1 MSVLGVILRVRDRD
15 REQIQQRLA
24 RTPGVDPGP
33 DAGDTRLVAVIES
46 TADAPA
52 AAIMSEIAGW
62 PEVHN
67 LSLVFEHS
75 DDEPAGS
82 GADAEFDF
90 HAWRG
95 HVGDFAR
102 RQAPQPPLSVSLA
115 STSAA
120 SGAGEAR

>member
-1 MSVLGVILRVRDRD
+1 MSVLGIVIRISAKDRGEVR
-15 REQIQQRLA
+15 QRLA
-24 RTPGVDPGP
+24 RTPGVDLGP

-46 TADAPA
+46 TANAPA
-52 AAIMSEIAGW
+52 AAIMSEIARW
-62 PEVHN
+62 PEVHI
-67 LSLVFEHS
+67 LSLVFEQS
-75 DDEPAGS
+75 DDELAGS
-82 GADAEFDF
+82 SAEFDF

-102 RQAPQPPLSVSLA
+102 RQAQQSPLSVSLT